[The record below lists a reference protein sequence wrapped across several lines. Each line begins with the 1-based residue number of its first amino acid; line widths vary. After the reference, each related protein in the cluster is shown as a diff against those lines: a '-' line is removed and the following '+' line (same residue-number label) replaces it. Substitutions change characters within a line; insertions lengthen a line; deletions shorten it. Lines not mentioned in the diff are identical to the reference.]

1 MSYCYSQIL
10 PYAAAATAA
19 VAVVSEYDEAGGSI
33 LLGNL
38 SYAVTIKSTGTQ
50 YGKKGDKL

>member
-19 VAVVSEYDEAGGSI
+19 VAVVSEYEAGGSI
-33 LLGNL
+33 LVGNL

-50 YGKKGDKL
+50 YGKKSDKL